1 VQARDI
7 HANQHQVRAVLFY
20 TSSYKEVAIQQIL
33 KELNMFKTMHNS
45 PKMGKGADILW
56 LGRYLSSKTF
66 NADEV
71 LQKSILVL
79 INLLYL
85 GY

>member
-1 VQARDI
+1 
-7 HANQHQVRAVLFY
+7 
-20 TSSYKEVAIQQIL
+20 
-33 KELNMFKTMHNS
+33 
-45 PKMGKGADILW
+45 MGKDADILW

>member
-1 VQARDI
+1 
-7 HANQHQVRAVLFY
+7 
-20 TSSYKEVAIQQIL
+20 
-33 KELNMFKTMHNS
+33 MFKTMHNS